1 MTVLPAVWNLIIFS
15 VRLRC
20 RGKSI
25 GYMATQ
31 WKNWARNVVFT
42 PSERHSPRSV
52 DEVASIVS
60 HAVGS
65 GQVVRVAGSGH
76 SFTPTVQTPGVL
88 LDVSGMSGIR
98 HVDYERSLVVV
109 GAGTLLSDLNE
120 ELAALGLALP
130 NLGDITAQTVA
141 GSIST
146 STHGTGANFYGLA
159 AQVRALTIVDGL
171 GRVRHIDDIDT
182 VRVAAVNLGAL
193 GVVVDYTLE
202 VVAAFRLQAHEG
214 AMRADELLDSLDDL
228 VSSTDHFEFYWIPHT
243 KWCLTKRN
251 TRTYEPAQ
259 PLPKWR
265 HLAEKTILENVAF
278 GAVCRLGSVKP
289 SLIPRLATALPSSG
303 SRSYRDQSHKVFA
316 STRLVRFKEMEFAI
330 PRQSGANALQE
341 LREMVDRNGHMVSF
355 PVEVRFTKADDIAL
369 STSEGRDSC
378 YIAVHMYRPMD
389 HSRYF
394 ADVQSIMVAHGGRP
408 HWGKMHDLEHEH
420 LSTLYP
426 KMDEFLRQRD
436 LFDPQRTFTNDY
448 VRRVLGP

>member
-1 MTVLPAVWNLIIFS
+1 
-15 VRLRC
+15 
-20 RGKSI
+20 
-25 GYMATQ
+25 
-31 WKNWARNVVFT
+31 
-42 PSERHSPRSV
+42 
-52 DEVASIVS
+52 
-60 HAVGS
+60 
-65 GQVVRVAGSGH
+65 
-76 SFTPTVQTPGVL
+76 
-88 LDVSGMSGIR
+88 
-98 HVDYERSLVVV
+98 
-109 GAGTLLSDLNE
+109 
-120 ELAALGLALP
+120 
-130 NLGDITAQTVA
+130 
-141 GSIST
+141 
-146 STHGTGANFYGLA
+146 
-159 AQVRALTIVDGL
+159 
-171 GRVRHIDDIDT
+171 
-182 VRVAAVNLGAL
+182 
-193 GVVVDYTLE
+193 
-202 VVAAFRLQAHEG
+202 
-214 AMRADELLDSLDDL
+214 MRADELLDSLDDL

-369 STSEGRDSC
+369 STSQGRDSC

-408 HWGKMHDLEHEH
+408 HWGKMHDLKHEH